1 MLHCLQ
7 PTHIIQRDNHLNVFV
22 STSDCIMK
30 FCELINLGRKDT
42 FVIKKVNQ
50 NVKKQQLGVLSKNLE
65 ESTKLVGQVAN
76 MFPIDILLADD
87 TNEINNPQNNIR

>member
-50 NVKKQQLGVLSKNLE
+50 NVKKQLGELKKNQE
-65 ESTKLVGQVAN
+65 ESTKIVGQVAN
-76 MFPIDILLADD
+76 MCPIDILLADD